1 MDEYYISYLRSNIHI
16 LDYAYYTYINTKC
29 SHNEK
34 SYLISR
40 GVHKNKTNPNI
51 QLILK
56 IKDKDDIIYAEL
68 LLALDEFKKGKRNY
82 IVSPK
87 IAKKI
92 LNMIGCKYREFF

>member
-68 LLALDEFKKGKRNY
+68 LLALDEF
-82 IVSPK
+82 
-87 IAKKI
+87 
-92 LNMIGCKYREFF
+92 

>member
-1 MDEYYISYLRSNIHI
+1 MDEYYISYPKSGIHI
-16 LDYAYYTYINTKC
+16 LDYAYYTYINTNF

-68 LLALDEFKKGKRNY
+68 LLALDEF
-82 IVSPK
+82 
-87 IAKKI
+87 
-92 LNMIGCKYREFF
+92 